1 MILEEFDHNKLAV
14 FNPTD
19 IQQKKEGFPEVVVG
33 FFLHDLLDEF
43 IKVYKPEKIFT
54 IKSYTTN
61 FDIYKITSNGVDI
74 AVMQAPLGAPYSV
87 SIFEEVAVLGGK
99 YFFLAG
105 SCGCLDN
112 TIGEYSIFLPISAIR
127 DEGTSYHYAPA
138 SDEIEL
144 QKDVVESIEKTLNKL
159 KIPFAKGKTWTTD
172 ALYRETPEKVKKR
185 KEMGAITVDMECS
198 AMTAF
203 AQFKDLKF
211 GELFYGADD
220 LSSDKYDVRSL
231 IQGELSKQAKII
243 PILIKC
249 AEDFYLTSNKA

>member
-1 MILEEFDHNKLAV
+1 MILEEFDNNKIAV
-14 FNPTD
+14 FNPSD
-19 IQQKKEGFPEVVVG
+19 IQQRKEGFPKIVVG
-33 FFLHDLLDEF
+33 FYLKDLMEEF
-43 IKVYKPEKIFT
+43 VKVYNPEKIFT

-61 FDIYKITSNGVDI
+61 FDIYKITTSNGVDI

-87 SIFEEVAVLGGK
+87 SIFEEVAVLGAE

-112 TIGEYSIFLPISAIR
+112 SVGEYSIIIPTSAIR

-144 QKDVVESIEKTLNKL
+144 EKEVVDSIEKTLNEL
-159 KIPFAKGKTWTTD
+159 NIPFCKGKTWTTD
-172 ALYRETPEKVKKR
+172 ALYRETPEKVQKR
-185 KEMGAITVDMECS
+185 KEMGAIAVDMECS

-203 AQFKDLKF
+203 AKFKGFKF

-249 AEDFYLTSNKA
+249 AEDYYLSLK